1 MAPPNRGQRGS
12 QQTPDARPRGPPPQP
27 RCGRGRL
34 GDPARSPETELVDAE
49 QRDELFAALARLKE
63 EERTAIV
70 ARYFIGLTDE
80 ETAAALGVRRG
91 AVKMRVFRALEHLR
105 EELGVVV
112 DA

>member
-1 MAPPNRGQRGS
+1 MDVPTGKRQMVVEVPGFARGL
-12 QQTPDARPRGPPPQP
+12 AFA
-27 RCGRGRL
+27 GRHAFIGLSKIRTTSAMDGVPL
-34 GDPARSPETELVDAE
+34 AE
-49 QRDELFAALARLKE
+49 RRDELFAALARLKE

-105 EELGVVV
+105 AELGVTV